1 MLQYIHD
8 KLSGKLAYILLGA
21 LALVF
26 SVWGVQGIVSF
37 SAKREAGM
45 RVNGEDI
52 DTERVRRAYQDQIA
66 QISRAFKGDL
76 PAPIKARVEQQV
88 TDQFVAVTLLS
99 QQSQKQGYTVSD
111 ADVVR
116 AIQGE
121 QAFQVDGKF
130 DRDSYLGR
138 LRMLGYT
145 PTMFEA
151 EERKDLRDRQIEA
164 GIRLSAFATE
174 PELKR
179 LAALENETRT
189 IGYAA
194 IPAAK
199 FLPTVHA
206 DAAAIQAYYE
216 GHKSEYMTPDTVT
229 LSYLALR
236 LEDLAAQ
243 VAVTDAELQGFY
255 DQVKDRYVEAEK
267 RQARHILIEGS
278 DDAARAQ
285 AESVYKE
292 ATAPGAD
299 FAELAKKYSKD
310 PGSAAKGGD
319 LGWAERSTFV
329 PSFAEALFAMQ
340 PGEIRGPIKSQ
351 FGWHIIKLEGIQ
363 AGKAKSLADVKPQ
376 LEAEYRRNEAEKR
389 FGDAQEKLDQLV
401 FENSGS
407 LQPAASALGLKIG
420 QIADFT
426 RTGGGAPFGAD
437 PKLIESAF
445 AADVLAGQ
453 NSRALELKPGLVVA
467 IRASNRREPALRPLT
482 EVRAQVETAVNE
494 GLAAKAAQ
502 DAANALSAAL
512 LAGKPWSEALKPLGA
527 THAPDTEQEKAPPN
541 LVVFQP
547 AISMTRI
554 QTGVPR
560 AVTTSAFQAA
570 HPQGG
575 KPSVGSVA
583 LLKGDVA
590 VYAVDAV
597 QPGVPGKDASSQAQ
611 RIAQA
616 SAVGEITAYVQTL
629 KAAASIHTNPQL
641 FE

>member
-52 DTERVRRAYQDQIA
+52 DTERVRRAYQENISQM
-66 QISRAFKGDL
+66 SRAFKGDL
-76 PAPIKARVEQQV
+76 PAPIKARAQQQV
-88 TDQFVAVTLLS
+88 TDQFVAIALLD
-99 QQSQKQGYTVSD
+99 QQSQKLGYTVSD

-145 PTMFEA
+145 PAMFEA

-174 PELKR
+174 AEVKR
-179 LAALENETRT
+179 FAALENETRT
-189 IGYAA
+189 IAYAA

-206 DAAAIQAYYE
+206 DAAALQTYYDA
-216 GHKSEYMTPDTVT
+216 HKSDYQTPDTVT
-229 LSYLALR
+229 LSYVALR

-243 VAVTDAELQGFY
+243 VAVTDADLQAYF
-255 DQVKDRYVEAEK
+255 DQVKDRYVEPEK
-267 RQARHILIEGS
+267 RHARHILIQGGDE
-278 DDAARAQ
+278 AARAK

-292 ATAPGAD
+292 AAAPGAD
-299 FAELAKKYSKD
+299 FAELAKKYSSD
-310 PGSAAKGGD
+310 AGSAAQGGD
-319 LGWAERSTFV
+319 LGWAEKGFLV
-329 PSFAEALFAMQ
+329 PSFADALFAMQ
-340 PGEIRGPIKSQ
+340 PGEIRGPIQSQ

-363 AGKAKSLADVKPQ
+363 AGKAKSLAEVRPQ
-376 LEAEYRRNEAEKR
+376 LEAEYRKNEAEKR
-389 FGDAQEKLDQLV
+389 FGDLQEKLDQLV
-401 FENSGS
+401 FENSGT
-407 LQPAASALGLKIG
+407 LQPAASALGLKIE

-426 RTGGGAPFGAD
+426 RTAGGAPFGAD

-445 AADVLAGQ
+445 SADVLAGQ
-453 NSRALELKPGLVVA
+453 NSRALELKPGVVVA
-467 IRASNRREPALRPLT
+467 IRASNRRAPALRPLP
-482 EVRAQVETAVNE
+482 EVRAQVETAVRE
-494 GLAAKAAQ
+494 DLAAAAAA
-502 DAANALSAAL
+502 DAAKALSAAL
-512 LAGKPWSEALKPLGA
+512 TAGKPWSEALKPLGP
-527 THAPDTEQEKAPPN
+527 THAPDTEQEKAPPT
-541 LVVFQP
+541 LVVYQP
-547 AISMTRI
+547 AMSMTRT
-554 QTGVPR
+554 QQGAPR
-560 AVTTSAFQAA
+560 ALTTSAFQAA

-590 VYAVDAV
+590 VYTVEAV
-597 QPGVPGKDASSQAQ
+597 QPGVLDKDATSQAQ

-616 SAVGEITAYVQTL
+616 SAIGDITGYVETL
-629 KAAASIHTNPQL
+629 KAGATIHTNPQL

>member
-52 DTERVRRAYQDQIA
+52 DTERVRRAYQEQIA

-76 PAPIKARVEQQV
+76 PAPLKTRAQQQV
-88 TDQFVAVTLLS
+88 TDQFVAVTLLD
-99 QQSQKQGYTVSD
+99 QQAQKLGYTVSD
-111 ADVVR
+111 ADVIR
-116 AIQGE
+116 AVQAE

-130 DRDSYLGR
+130 DRDAYEGL
-138 LRMLGYT
+138 LRSRGYT
-145 PTMFEA
+145 PAMFEA

-174 PELKR
+174 AEVKR
-179 LAALENETRT
+179 LAALEGETRSVA
-189 IGYAA
+189 YAA

-199 FLPTVHA
+199 FLPGVHA
-206 DAAAIQAYYE
+206 DAAAIQAYYD
-216 GHKSEYMTPDTVT
+216 GHKSDYMTADTVT
-229 LSYLALR
+229 LSYVALR
-236 LEDLAAQ
+236 LDTLAAQ
-243 VAVTDAELQGFY
+243 VPVTDADLKAYF
-255 DQVKDRYVEAEK
+255 DSVKDRYVQPEK
-267 RQARHILIEGS
+267 RHARHILIQGE
-278 DDAARAQ
+278 DDAARAK
-285 AESVYKE
+285 ADSVYKE

-299 FAELAKKYSKD
+299 FAELAKKYSAD
-310 PGSAAKGGD
+310 AGSAQQGGE
-319 LGWAERSTFV
+319 LGWAEKGFFV
-329 PSFAEALFAMQ
+329 PSFADALFAMQ
-340 PGEIRGPIKSQ
+340 PGEIKGPVKSQ
-351 FGWHIIKLEGIQ
+351 FGWHIIKLEGID
-363 AGKAKSLADVKPQ
+363 AGKAKSFDEVKPQ
-376 LEAEYRRNEAEKR
+376 LEAEYRRTEAEKR

-407 LQPAASALGLKIG
+407 LEPAAQALGVKVE

-426 RTGGGAPFGAD
+426 RTAGGAPLGAD
-437 PKLIESAF
+437 PKLLEAAF
-445 AADVLAGQ
+445 SSDVLAGQ

-467 IRASNRREPALRPLT
+467 IHASNRREPKLRPLS
-482 EVRAQVETAVNE
+482 EVRAQVEQAVTE
-494 GLAAKAAQ
+494 DLAAQAAA
-502 DAANALSAAL
+502 DAAKTLSAAL
-512 LAGKPWSEALKPLGA
+512 AAGTLWSDALKPLGP
-527 THAPDTEQEKAPPN
+527 THPPDTEKEKAPPN
-541 LVVFQP
+541 TVVYQP
-547 AISMTRI
+547 AMSMVRANA
-554 QTGVPR
+554 GVPR

-590 VYAVDAV
+590 VYTVDAV
-597 QPGVPGKDASSQAQ
+597 QPGTLGKDATSQAQ
-611 RIAQA
+611 RIAQS
-616 SAVGEITAYVQTL
+616 SAIGEITAYVETL
-629 KAAASIHTNPQL
+629 RAAASIHTNPQL

>member
-45 RVNGEDI
+45 RVNGQDI
-52 DTERVRRAYQDQIA
+52 DSERVRRAYQEQIA

-76 PAPIKARVEQQV
+76 PAPIKARAQQVV
-88 TDQFVAVTLLS
+88 TDQFVAVALLD
-99 QQSQKQGYTVSD
+99 QHSQKLGYTVSD

-130 DRDSYLGR
+130 NRDSYVGQ
-138 LRMLGYT
+138 LRMQGYT
-145 PTMFEA
+145 PAMFEA

-164 GIRLSAFATE
+164 GLRLSAFATE
-174 PELKR
+174 AEVKR

-189 IGYAA
+189 IAYAA

-206 DAAAIQAYYE
+206 DAAAIQAYYDA
-216 GHKSEYMTPDTVT
+216 HKSDYMTPDTVT

-243 VAVTDAELQGFY
+243 VAVTDADLQAYFE
-255 DQVKDRYVEAEK
+255 QVKDRYMEPEK
-267 RQARHILIEGS
+267 RHARHILIQGS
-278 DDAARAQ
+278 DDAARAK

-292 ATAPGAD
+292 ASAPGAD
-299 FAELAKKYSKD
+299 FAELAKKYSGD
-310 PGSAAKGGD
+310 AGSAAQGGD
-319 LGWAERSTFV
+319 LGWAEKGFFV
-329 PSFAEALFAMQ
+329 PSFADALFAMQ
-340 PGEIRGPIKSQ
+340 PGEIKGPVKSQ

-363 AGKAKSLADVKPQ
+363 AGKAKSFDEVKPQ
-376 LEAEYRRNEAEKR
+376 LEAEFRRNEAEKR
-389 FGDAQEKLDQLV
+389 FGDQQEKLDQLV

-437 PKLIESAF
+437 AKLIESAF
-445 AADVLAGQ
+445 SSDVLAGQ

-467 IRASNRREPALRPLT
+467 IRASNRRQPALRPLS
-482 EVRAQVETAVNE
+482 EVRAQVESAVNE
-494 GLAAKAAQ
+494 ELAAKAAS
-502 DAANALSAAL
+502 DAGQALSAAL
-512 LAGKPWSEALKPLGA
+512 AAGKSWNEALKPLGV
-527 THAPDTEQEKAPPN
+527 THAPDTEKEKAPPN
-541 LVVFQP
+541 VVVYQP
-547 AISMTRI
+547 AITMTRT
-554 QTGVPR
+554 QQGAPR

-575 KPSVGSVA
+575 KPSIGSVA

-590 VYAVDAV
+590 VYTVDAV
-597 QPGVPGKDASSQAQ
+597 QPGVMDKDAVSQAQ
-611 RIAQA
+611 RVAQA
-616 SAVGEITAYVQTL
+616 AAIGEITSYVETL
-629 KAAASIHTNPQL
+629 KNAASIHTSPQL